1 MLRAILITCTV
12 LILASSPS
20 ASGDTLGRPAPVCEL
35 APLGNLQRI
44 DMQQLR
50 GKVLYVDF
58 WASWCGPC
66 AKAFPF
72 LNAMNEKYAD
82 RGLHILGINVD
93 EKAED
98 AKQFL
103 SKHPASFMLAAD
115 PSGRCP
121 ADFGVQAMPSS
132 YLVDRDGIVRYVHLG
147 FRTGDAEKIR
157 REIERMLSAGT
168 DGR

>member
-1 MLRAILITCTV
+1 ML
-12 LILASSPS
+12 
-20 ASGDTLGRPAPVCEL
+20 
-35 APLGNLQRI
+35 
-44 DMQQLR
+44 QLR

-72 LNAMNEKYAD
+72 LNAMNEKYRD
-82 RGLHILGINVD
+82 RGLHILAINVD

-98 AKQFL
+98 AKDFL
-103 SKHPASFMLAAD
+103 SRHPASFTLAAD
-115 PSGRCP
+115 SSGRCP

-132 YLVDRDGIVRYVHLG
+132 FLIDRNGIVRYVHLG

-157 REIERMLSAGT
+157 GEIEQVLSAST
-168 DGR
+168 DGQ